1 MTLVKS
7 KFVAVLFIIT
17 WAALPAHAAEE
28 SGDLASLVS
37 LRIVPENVTLWGAQA
52 SQHFTVMG
60 KYADGLERDVTS
72 AARFS
77 LSDAKKGEIDRSG
90 KFVARGSGEVI
101 LTAKSVAGRPRQRFI
116 WKRQTSRVRSPLRA
130 TLMGYSPSGAATTR
144 RVMAG

>member
-7 KFVAVLFIIT
+7 KSVTVLFIIT
-17 WAALPAHAAEE
+17 WVALPAHAAEE

-60 KYADGLERDVTS
+60 QYADGLDREMTA

-77 LSDAKKGEIDRSG
+77 QTQRREKSIVQESSW
-90 KFVARGSGEVI
+90 RG
-101 LTAKSVAGRPRQRFI
+101 
-116 WKRQTSRVRSPLRA
+116 VREK
-130 TLMGYSPSGAATTR
+130 
-144 RVMAG
+144 